1 MINNILVFNNT
12 EVKSGGIYQ
21 TEVKSDKNTE
31 VNSGE
36 FLNVGEFKEQISSF
50 KEQVAGIWGITI
62 QK

>member
-50 KEQVAGIWGITI
+50 
-62 QK
+62 